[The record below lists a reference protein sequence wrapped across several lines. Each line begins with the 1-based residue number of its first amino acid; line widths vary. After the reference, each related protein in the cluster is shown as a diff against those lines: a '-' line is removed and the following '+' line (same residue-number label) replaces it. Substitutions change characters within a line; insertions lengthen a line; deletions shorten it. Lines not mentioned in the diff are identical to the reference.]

1 MTKYK
6 TNYQNTVMYKIVCN
20 DLNVVDC
27 YVGHTTNFRHRKASH
42 KHICSN
48 DEHKDYNI
56 KLYKS
61 IRQNGGW
68 NNWTMIEIEKY
79 PCSDSNEA
87 HARERYYYEIFN
99 ATNNTNYPNRS
110 VNEWQVI
117 NKDKIKQYIEN
128 NKEKFQVLKKKY
140 YQDNKE
146 IYLARAK
153 ETREKN
159 KEMLSEKFV
168 CECGGIHTLQ
178 HRTTHK
184 KTKKHLDFVKSLN

>member
-6 TNYQNTVMYKIVCN
+6 TNYQNTVIYKIVCN
-20 DLNVVDC
+20 DLNITDC

-68 NNWTMIEIEKY
+68 NNWTMIEIEKF
-79 PCSDSNEA
+79 PCNDSNEA
-87 HARERYYYEIFN
+87 HARERYYYELLN
-99 ATNNTNYPNRS
+99 ATNNTNCPNRS
-110 VNEWQVI
+110 VNEWQGI
-117 NKDKIKQYIEN
+117 NKEKIKQYIEN
-128 NKEKFQVLKKKY
+128 NKERFQALQAKY

-146 IYLARAK
+146 IYLARARQ
-153 ETREKN
+153 TREKN

-168 CECGGIHTLQ
+168 CECGGIYTSQ
-178 HRTTHK
+178 HRTTHN